1 MKERIYDVIKWGL
14 IVIIAVMAFYITN
27 RYIIVTNAQGIAYR
41 MDKMTGQVW
50 LVTVTKLRIIEQ
62 GGI

>member
-50 LVTVTKLRIIEQ
+50 LVTVTKLRIIE
-62 GGI
+62 

>member
-27 RYIIVTNAQGIAYR
+27 RHIIVTNDQGIAYR
-41 MDKMTGQVW
+41 MDKMTGQVG
-50 LVTVTKLRIIEQ
+50 LITLNEVRIIE
-62 GGI
+62 

>member
-41 MDKMTGQVW
+41 MDKMTGQISLITLNEV
-50 LVTVTKLRIIEQ
+50 RIIKE
-62 GGI
+62 GR

>member
-14 IVIIAVMAFYITN
+14 VIIIAAAAFYMTN
-27 RYIIVTNAQGIAYR
+27 RYIIVTNAQGIAYK

-50 LVTVTKLRIIEQ
+50 LVTVNTVRVIKEER
-62 GGI
+62 